1 MVMWTP
7 WQVWTEGEASGSS
20 EDECLCRSAAG
31 RGRKVSCEEEDY
43 FEGEV
48 CRVDEEK
55 TPGVGLGP
63 GFRGCDDELRL

>member
-1 MVMWTP
+1 M
-7 WQVWTEGEASGSS
+7 
-20 EDECLCRSAAG
+20 SACTDRRD
-31 RGRKVSCEEEDY
+31 RGQKVSCEEEDY